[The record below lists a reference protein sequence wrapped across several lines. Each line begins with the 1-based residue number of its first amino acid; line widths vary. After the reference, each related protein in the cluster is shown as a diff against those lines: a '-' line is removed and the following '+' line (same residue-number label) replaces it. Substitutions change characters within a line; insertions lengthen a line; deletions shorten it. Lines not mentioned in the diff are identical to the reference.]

1 MAERRRKKTK
11 FFTND
16 VKSLLYAFGDV
27 ENPLPDTVNALEDI
41 LITYIIDTVCV
52 YNQNKS

>member
-52 YNQNKS
+52 YK